1 MFHPKK
7 HHAPL
12 RFRPLHEAD
21 PETWRRLIAANP
33 IPSETVT
40 EGALEQPNME
50 LLDDII
56 AGRTSVNLAGAD
68 LDGASAGSDA
78 SAQGNSE
85 DEFVGEPIGIHQGAL
100 NLGKNSAYALG
111 HQDSGLAGVAQP
123 PTSVDTSSAGS
134 SSMTVEAPEV
144 QRVLDDEANAPDA
157 ATSHHIIISMAAERE
172 KRDSRR
178 RVRGGFYG
186 GIAAAAAAVAVLV
199 GVGQVVPDTPT
210 LPRAEAQTM
219 LRNAGAEAR
228 HDAVNVQKLPD
239 QTLLLHRRQVVRHF
253 NKDGIIYNVTT
264 NQRTIMDA
272 SSVEMQVSD
281 GELAFDSQ
289 EAQKKWEKA
298 GSPKLFGMG
307 RGYTKRGV
315 QQVDIAGTT
324 INVAALSSWPKD
336 PDGLE
341 GVLSQAIPDVQ
352 PSRAALLLLTV
363 PGLDGP
369 LYHGLYQVIARD
381 AGSSVVSTPKTLSG
395 LVPDDAVTVKFAP
408 NKVSTTPATLTFNRK
423 SGQVYAVQGA
433 TPEDTLVLVRATG
446 FLNCVDTEGPSGP
459 SEIYLGCATGA
470 FRLTEISWQDW
481 GKQVATG
488 NGIAVI
494 NDCNPSC
501 VEGKNHRVPVV
512 VKLSDLQQ
520 CGYGVQVYTKL
531 EATFPKGTK
540 GLAPETVHESFP
552 CPMDKVHN

>member
-1 MFHPKK
+1 M
-7 HHAPL
+7 
-12 RFRPLHEAD
+12 
-21 PETWRRLIAANP
+21 
-33 IPSETVT
+33 
-40 EGALEQPNME
+40 
-50 LLDDII
+50 
-56 AGRTSVNLAGAD
+56 
-68 LDGASAGSDA
+68 
-78 SAQGNSE
+78 
-85 DEFVGEPIGIHQGAL
+85 
-100 NLGKNSAYALG
+100 
-111 HQDSGLAGVAQP
+111 
-123 PTSVDTSSAGS
+123 
-134 SSMTVEAPEV
+134 
-144 QRVLDDEANAPDA
+144 
-157 ATSHHIIISMAAERE
+157 
-172 KRDSRR
+172 
-178 RVRGGFYG
+178 
-186 GIAAAAAAVAVLV
+186 
-199 GVGQVVPDTPT
+199 
-210 LPRAEAQTM
+210 
-219 LRNAGAEAR
+219 
-228 HDAVNVQKLPD
+228 
-239 QTLLLHRRQVVRHF
+239 
-253 NKDGIIYNVTT
+253 
-264 NQRTIMDA
+264 
-272 SSVEMQVSD
+272 
-281 GELAFDSQ
+281 
-289 EAQKKWEKA
+289 
-298 GSPKLFGMG
+298 
-307 RGYTKRGV
+307 
-315 QQVDIAGTT
+315 
-324 INVAALSSWPKD
+324 AALSSWPKD

-501 VEGKNHRVPVV
+501 AEGKNHRVPVV